1 MEKISECV
9 RPLSDG
15 EARQRVA
22 GLAMCFVNQLERVQ
36 RLPIG
41 EREVYHRVCFRLYDR
56 LRRSG
61 QLGRRVGGFAPEV
74 KQEISIA
81 LSGIL
86 TKLHTGTDPIV

>member
-41 EREVYHRVCFRLYDR
+41 EREVYHRVCRRQFQRSRYDPR
-56 LRRSG
+56 EQSG
-61 QLGRRVGGFAPEV
+61 
-74 KQEISIA
+74 
-81 LSGIL
+81 LSL
-86 TKLHTGTDPIV
+86 PFDRED